1 MKLLKILMIVT
12 GAIGFSG
19 CSTTKHIIAH
29 VDLQLESPCVFEKFT
44 ESEKDTMTEDVGR
57 KIYRNQQSC
66 LIHQKANYA
75 RIQAHNRLHQ
85 N

>member
-1 MKLLKILMIVT
+1 MKKLRILLIVI
-12 GAIGFSG
+12 GGLGFSA

-29 VDLQLESPCVFEKFT
+29 VDLDLESPCVFEKFS
-44 ESEKDTMTEDVGR
+44 ELEKDTMSEEVGK

-66 LIHQKANYA
+66 VIHQKANYDKL
-75 RIQAHNRLHQ
+75 QVHNRLHQ